1 MEELVTYL
9 ARALVDRPEQ
19 VELRTQAVD
28 GGTVF
33 ELKVAP
39 EDVGKVIG
47 RDGRTINAMRAV
59 LAVAAQRRGAKVRLE
74 VLDDRRGPGTAARA
88 TRAPSSATDEPEA
101 GPGATPGNGTPSV
114 AP

>member
-9 ARALVDRPEQ
+9 ARALVDRPDQ
-19 VELRTQAVD
+19 VELRAQAVD
-28 GGTVF
+28 GGTVL

-59 LAVAAQRRGAKVRLE
+59 LAVAALRRGAKVRLE
-74 VLDDRRGPGTAARA
+74 VLDDRRGPTAAG
-88 TRAPSSATDEPEA
+88 APAPAKASDAPPEGEPDA
-101 GPGATPGNGTPSV
+101 GGSPPSV
-114 AP
+114 VP

>member
-1 MEELVTYL
+1 LEELVTYL
-9 ARALVDRPEQ
+9 ARALVDRPDQ
-19 VELRTQAVD
+19 VELRAQAVD
-28 GGTVF
+28 GGTVL

-59 LAVAAQRRGAKVRLE
+59 LAVAALRRGAKVRLE
-74 VLDDRRGPGTAARA
+74 VLDDRRGPSTPGTAPP
-88 TRAPSSATDEPEA
+88 TKVPDSTPQGEPDS
-101 GPGATPGNGTPSV
+101 GGSPPSV

>member
-9 ARALVDRPEQ
+9 ARALVDRPDQ
-19 VELRTQAVD
+19 VELRSQTVD
-28 GGTVF
+28 GGTVL
-33 ELKVAP
+33 ELKLAP

-59 LAVAAQRRGAKVRLE
+59 LAVAALRRGAKVRLE
-74 VLDDRRGPGTAARA
+74 VLDDRRGPAA
-88 TRAPSSATDEPEA
+88 PV
-101 GPGATPGNGTPSV
+101 ATPPAAPPESTPPGDAGNGGGSSV

>member
-9 ARALVDRPEQ
+9 ARALVDRPDQ
-19 VELRTQAVD
+19 VELRTQPVE
-28 GGTVF
+28 GGTVL
-33 ELKVAP
+33 ELKLAP

-59 LAVAAQRRGAKVRLE
+59 LAVAALRRGAKVRLE
-74 VLDDRRGPGTAARA
+74 VLDDRRGPGTPAS
-88 TRAPSSATDEPEA
+88 PQSSRPPASTPE
-101 GPGATPGNGTPSV
+101 GEGDSGGGTPSA

>member
-1 MEELVTYL
+1 VEELVTFL
-9 ARALVDRPEQ
+9 ARALVDRPDQ
-19 VELRTQAVD
+19 VELRAQAVD
-28 GGTVF
+28 GGTVL

-59 LAVAAQRRGAKVRLE
+59 LAVAALRRGAKVRLE
-74 VLDDRRGPGTAARA
+74 VLDDRRGPGSPVSTPPS
-88 TRAPSSATDEPEA
+88 APPN
-101 GPGATPGNGTPSV
+101 ATPHGEPDAGGSSPPA

>member
-1 MEELVTYL
+1 VEELVTFL
-9 ARALVDRPEQ
+9 ARALVDRPDQ
-19 VELRTQAVD
+19 VELRAQAVD

-59 LAVAAQRRGAKVRLE
+59 LAVAALRRGAKVRLE
-74 VLDDRRGPGTAARA
+74 VLDDRRGPTTPATAV
-88 TRAPSSATDEPEA
+88 PSPPSDSPPSGEPEA
-101 GPGATPGNGTPSV
+101 GGGPPPV
-114 AP
+114 VP

>member
-9 ARALVDRPEQ
+9 ARALVDRPDQ
-19 VELRTQAVD
+19 VELRTQTVD
-28 GGTVF
+28 GGTVL

-59 LAVAAQRRGAKVRLE
+59 LAVAAQRRGVKVRLE
-74 VLDDRRGPGTAARA
+74 VLDDRRGPGTAAPVMP
-88 TRAPSSATDEPEA
+88 APAGSDGEPQA
-101 GPGATPGNGTPSV
+101 APAAAPGNGGPSV
-114 AP
+114 EP

>member
-1 MEELVTYL
+1 VEELVTYL

-19 VELRTQAVD
+19 VELRAQAVD
-28 GGTVF
+28 GGTVL

-59 LAVAAQRRGAKVRLE
+59 LAVAALRRGAKVRLE
-74 VLDDRRGPGTAARA
+74 VLDDRRGTS
-88 TRAPSSATDEPEA
+88 APAPTPSTPPPESTPSGDA
-101 GPGATPGNGTPSV
+101 GSGGGNPSV

>member
-19 VELRTQAVD
+19 VELRRQSVD
-28 GGTVF
+28 GGTVL

-47 RDGRTINAMRAV
+47 RDGRTINAMRAL
-59 LAVAAQRRGAKVRLE
+59 LAVAAQRRGAKVCLE
-74 VLDDRRGPGTAARA
+74 VLDDRRNAAAAATERPGGPESAPGDGGAAPGDGKP
-88 TRAPSSATDEPEA
+88 TG
-101 GPGATPGNGTPSV
+101 GP
-114 AP
+114 

>member
-9 ARALVDRPEQ
+9 ARALVDRPDQ
-19 VELRTQAVD
+19 VELRSQAVE
-28 GGTVF
+28 GGTVL

-47 RDGRTINAMRAV
+47 RDGRTINAMRAL
-59 LAVAAQRRGAKVRLE
+59 LAVAALRRGAKVRLE
-74 VLDDRRGPGTAARA
+74 VLDDRRGPS
-88 TRAPSSATDEPEA
+88 APAGNPSVTSPES
-101 GPGATPGNGTPSV
+101 TPSGDSGSGGGTPSV

>member
-9 ARALVDRPEQ
+9 ARALVDRPDQ
-19 VELRTQAVD
+19 VELRAQAVD
-28 GGTVF
+28 GGTVL

-59 LAVAAQRRGAKVRLE
+59 LAVAALRRGAKVRLE
-74 VLDDRRGPGTAARA
+74 VLDDRRGPAAPTGQPPA
-88 TRAPSSATDEPEA
+88 TPPESTPA
-101 GPGATPGNGTPSV
+101 GEPGAGGGTPSV
-114 AP
+114 VP